1 MTRSI
6 AKGNKIK
13 NSKIFNGIKLGEWEE
28 RKCGATKQHIP
39 KKRLR
44 KTIIEETKLAP
55 ISMKTKDRKIIH
67 IFLVKL

>member
-28 RKCGATKQHIP
+28 KKCGATKQHIP
-39 KKRLR
+39 KK
-44 KTIIEETKLAP
+44 KIEKQ
-55 ISMKTKDRKIIH
+55 S
-67 IFLVKL
+67 